1 MSATA
6 PFSFPSR
13 RSTVHSVRGI
23 VSSSQPLASS
33 AGIAILEQGGNAAD
47 AAVAVAAA
55 LNVTEPVSTG
65 IGGDAF
71 CLYWDA
77 KLQRVRGIN
86 GSGRSGSGVTLEKLT
101 SKGQAQAQARHA
113 GSLDCDGPHELG
125 SQLPFD
131 SVHAVTVP
139 GAAAAWCD
147 TVRLLGSGK
156 VTLRQVLAPAIRLAE
171 DGVPICAQTAHDWA
185 RGEALLKKAS
195 ANAKEMLHA
204 VSGAAPKEG
213 EIMRYP
219 GLAQTFR
226 LLAEKGKD
234 GFYKGRV
241 AEEIVK
247 VVSARGGHLTLEDV
261 AHHGEQGSEEVQP
274 ISYNYKS
281 GAACA
286 GSSSSSSSSEAAVRL
301 YECPPNGQGLVA
313 LQALCILD
321 ELQASGKIQALLS
334 MQHNS
339 ADYLHALVA
348 ALRLAFADATA
359 FVADPAHDVQG
370 AERVEKMLSN
380 EYAKQRAALFESDS
394 IQSFK
399 NGNPTSSTDTVYFS
413 VVDQQGNACS
423 FINSNYA
430 GFGSAIIPAGC
441 GFTLQ
446 NRGAGFVLE
455 EGHLNCVAPRKRP
468 YHTII
473 PAMATHL
480 VPDGKGGHKED
491 VLLCYGVM
499 GGYMQPQ
506 GHVQVL
512 LNILRGMSP
521 QASLDAPRFVIGA
534 GTPDQGDIFSQVFLE
549 QGIPQEVAA
558 ELKRRGHDVKIVE
571 GWESRKQFG
580 KGQVIR
586 RLDFGDGAKG
596 WAAGSDPRG
605 DGAAIPQ
612 T

>member
-13 RSTVHSVRGI
+13 RSTVHSVKGI

-86 GSGRSGSGVTLEKLT
+86 GSGRSGS
-101 SKGQAQAQARHA
+101 
-113 GSLDCDGPHELG
+113 ELG

-156 VTLRQVLAPAIRLAE
+156 VTLKQVLAPAIRMAE

-204 VSGAAPKEG
+204 ISGAAPKEG
-213 EIMRYP
+213 EIMRYH

-241 AEEIVK
+241 AQEIVK
-247 VVSARGGHLTLEDV
+247 VVRARGGHLTLEDV

-286 GSSSSSSSSEAAVRL
+286 GGSSSEAAAVRL

-370 AERVEKMLSN
+370 AERVEKMLSDK
-380 EYAKQRAALFESDS
+380 YAKQRAALFESDS

-605 DGAAIPQ
+605 DGAAVPQ